1 LSLPAKAV
9 IARPDTVVFVSAASA
24 MEIATKATFG
34 QLEAPEASRRLAA
47 AIGAQGF
54 RALGIDFGHA
64 LRAGGLPQLT
74 HDVFDRMLTAQA
86 LTENLS
92 IVSDHP
98 IFSQLGVDR
107 IW

>member
-1 LSLPAKAV
+1 
-9 IARPDTVVFVSAASA
+9 
-24 MEIATKATFG
+24 
-34 QLEAPEASRRLAA
+34 
-47 AIGAQGF
+47 
-54 RALGIDFGHA
+54 
-64 LRAGGLPQLT
+64 
-74 HDVFDRMLTAQA
+74 MLTAQA